1 MFRLESIAR
10 GVVGCSL
17 STLVFVAA
25 AAFASSDAT
34 LSPPEIF
41 ERVGASVTVVQ
52 ASAGDGAPLA
62 AATAIAL
69 GDGRFVSTCAAL
81 DGSDSIRIGSADRQ
95 RVANLLARDAQRNL
109 CLLSAPTEAVYAAIP
124 RAPAGELP
132 QVGERVFAL
141 SNALGLGIGLSEGV
155 LAGIRQRDDVTL
167 LQFTAP
173 ISPGSEGG
181 ALVDSKGRLVGIIDY
196 RQRDGQNVNFAAPV
210 GWIDEIEARSL
221 QDAHRQEWRDR
232 AARWLR
238 EGDGEKLA
246 ELAGEWTL
254 RHPDDFD
261 GWAWLATSARLR
273 RDFVGEEQA
282 WRRAQERD
290 PQSAIAAFGTAASLL
305 RQQRF
310 ADARDAA
317 QALLASHGEDPEIRA
332 LLGQAQHGAAD
343 AAGAEQSYR
352 KALSLDPWHLA
363 AHHGLIAL
371 AAQRGDQ
378 AAVTRGWAD
387 LVRLHPD
394 RADLRWQLIE
404 SLLLSEQPARAWAQL
419 QRLPAPMADS
429 GDASFWRAETLVKLG
444 RPQQAVEAFRE
455 SLLRSPSDPSRVWSE
470 LGKVYH
476 NLRRFPESIAAHREA
491 VRLAPDV
498 ADRSFW
504 LSVAL
509 KDGGHLP
516 EALEIDRR
524 LVADLPN
531 EAGAWRQLG
540 MANAAAGRNDESI
553 AAIERSLSIDSKQVR
568 LWGLLIE
575 LYHAAGR
582 RDDVIRAHASLRGL
596 DAAAAERSYRATIA
610 PYESASK

>member
-1 MFRLESIAR
+1 M
-10 GVVGCSL
+10 
-17 STLVFVAA
+17 
-25 AAFASSDAT
+25 
-34 LSPPEIF
+34 
-41 ERVGASVTVVQ
+41 
-52 ASAGDGAPLA
+52 
-62 AATAIAL
+62 
-69 GDGRFVSTCAAL
+69 
-81 DGSDSIRIGSADRQ
+81 
-95 RVANLLARDAQRNL
+95 
-109 CLLSAPTEAVYAAIP
+109 
-124 RAPAGELP
+124 
-132 QVGERVFAL
+132 
-141 SNALGLGIGLSEGV
+141 
-155 LAGIRQRDDVTL
+155 
-167 LQFTAP
+167 
-173 ISPGSEGG
+173 
-181 ALVDSKGRLVGIIDY
+181 
-196 RQRDGQNVNFAAPV
+196 NFAAPAD
-210 GWIDEIEARSL
+210 WIDGIEARSR

-238 EGDGEKLA
+238 EGDGGKLT
-246 ELAGEWTL
+246 ELAAEWTL
-254 RHPDDFD
+254 RNPEDFD
-261 GWAWLATSARLR
+261 GWAWLAAGARLQ
-273 RDFVGEEQA
+273 RDFVAEEQA

-290 PQSAIAAFGTAASLL
+290 LQSAIAAFGIAASLL

-317 QALLASHGEDPEIRA
+317 QALLDSHGEDPEIRA
-332 LLGQAQHGAAD
+332 LLGHAQHGIGD

-363 AHHGLIAL
+363 AHQGLIAL
-371 AAQRGDQ
+371 AVQRGDH

-387 LVRLHPD
+387 LVRLHPN
-394 RADLRWQLIE
+394 RADLRWRLIE
-404 SLLLSEQPARAWAQL
+404 SLLLSGQPARAWAQL
-419 QRLPAPMADS
+419 QRLPAPMADN

-444 RPQQAVEAFRE
+444 RPQQAIEVFRE
-455 SLLRSPSDPSRVWSE
+455 SLARSPSDPSRVWSE

-476 NLRRFPESIAAHREA
+476 NLHRFPESIAAHREA
-491 VRLAPDV
+491 VRLAPEV

-524 LVADLPN
+524 LVAELPG

-553 AAIERSLSIDSKQVR
+553 AAIERSLAIDSKQAR

-596 DAAAAERSYRATIA
+596 DAAAAERAYRATIA
-610 PYESASK
+610 PYESAAK